1 MRNTFGAE
9 QIRDPLLLISR
20 ILMMILFVVF
30 GWQKLTGYS
39 GTIAYFTQ
47 SGVPLPSLAA
57 PIAVIMELGVA
68 LAIVLGLFT
77 RPLAILLGLYTLAT
91 AIVGHHFWTMSGAEQ
106 VDAEIH
112 FLKNVSIMSGL
123 FLLYLTGAG
132 RFSLD
137 EKLNL
142 ADGSRATRLGL
153 RPVFNFAGRSF
164 PGGPT
169 CFYRESAGNPPC
181 RL

>member
-39 GTIAYFTQ
+39 GTIAYFAQ
-47 SGVPLPSLAA
+47 GGVPLPSLAT

-77 RPLAILLGLYTLAT
+77 RPLAILLALYTLAT
-91 AIVGHHFWTMSGAEQ
+91 AILGHHFWTMSGAEQ

-112 FLKNVSIMSGL
+112 FLKNVSIIAGL

-137 EKLNL
+137 EKLK
-142 ADGSRATRLGL
+142 LG
-153 RPVFNFAGRSF
+153 
-164 PGGPT
+164 
-169 CFYRESAGNPPC
+169 
-181 RL
+181 

>member
-30 GWQKLTGYS
+30 GWGKLTGYS
-39 GTIAYFTQ
+39 GTIAYFSQT
-47 SGVPLPSLAA
+47 GVPLPSLAA
-57 PIAVIMELGVA
+57 PIAVIMELGVGI
-68 LAIVLGLFT
+68 AIILGLFT
-77 RPLAILLGLYTLAT
+77 RPLAILLGLYALAT
-91 AIVGHHFWTMSGAEQ
+91 GVLAHHFWDMSGPEQ

-112 FLKNVSIMSGL
+112 FFKNVSIMSGL

-137 EKLNL
+137 EKLK
-142 ADGSRATRLGL
+142 LG
-153 RPVFNFAGRSF
+153 
-164 PGGPT
+164 
-169 CFYRESAGNPPC
+169 
-181 RL
+181 